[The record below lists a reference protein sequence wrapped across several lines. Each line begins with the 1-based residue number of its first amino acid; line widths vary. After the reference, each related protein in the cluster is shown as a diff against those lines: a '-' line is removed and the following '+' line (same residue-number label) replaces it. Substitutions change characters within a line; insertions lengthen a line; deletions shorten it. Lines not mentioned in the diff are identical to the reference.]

1 MLPNLHLGRSLLTF
15 FGIMADTYRDH
26 LLSVISTSL
35 TMETSKRRAITPEH
49 VEKIINE
56 DIVNDVAMN
65 QYIDSFEIDIASSDE
80 DSS

>member
-1 MLPNLHLGRSLLTF
+1 MGERKQDRQIWF
-15 FGIMADTYRDH
+15 DYY
-26 LLSVISTSL
+26 
-35 TMETSKRRAITPEH
+35 SKAVKH

-56 DIVNDVAMN
+56 DIVNDAAMN